1 MLYSHVR
8 DEESE
13 VKPASL
19 ISGRATN
26 RRRNRALMNALQV
39 PGTAF
44 SHVIL
49 KTVWEV
55 GGMILMKK

>member
-13 VKPASL
+13 VKPTSL

-26 RRRNRALMNALQV
+26 RGRNRALMNAFQV

-49 KTVWEV
+49 KIVWEV
-55 GGMILMKK
+55 GSIILMKK